1 MSHSLQQECSDKGL
15 TAKGL
20 ERRRR
25 ILDAAKEVFL
35 EQGFENASISDI
47 MKRAGGSM
55 STLYRCFGNKLGL
68 FEAMMEQS
76 CDDLF
81 ASFDQDRIWSDDPE
95 STLYSFGQRFIE
107 MVSRPQAVAMYR
119 LVLSANSA
127 EREQIQ
133 ALFYNAGPDR
143 IRKLL
148 TVYLERQN
156 AEGRMNI
163 GCCTVAAGQF
173 VEMIKQPWH
182 LKALLDIPYDPAL
195 PEQSLRQGVDIF
207 LKGTLRSA

>member
-1 MSHSLQQECSDKGL
+1 MSHSLLSECSDKGL

-68 FEAMMEQS
+68 LEAMMQQS

-81 ASFDQDRIWSDDPE
+81 ASFDQDRIWSEDAA
-95 STLYSFGQRFIE
+95 STLYRFGQRFIE
-107 MVSRPQAVAMYR
+107 MISRPQAIAMYR
-119 LVLSANSA
+119 LVLSVNSA

-133 ALFYNAGPDR
+133 AVFYTSGPDR

-148 TVYLERQN
+148 TVYLEKQK
-156 AEGRMNI
+156 AEGRLNI
-163 GCCTVAAGQF
+163 DCCTVAAAQF

-182 LKALLDIPYDPAL
+182 LQALLGIPYDPAL
-195 PEQSLRQGVDIF
+195 PERSLRQGVKIF
-207 LKGTLRSA
+207 LNGTTA